1 MRVSVVKR
9 AVLLAV
15 LMMGLSATT
24 LVMAQ
29 AEKAQT
35 LEQLLEMVK
44 KSQISESAE
53 HRQREAEFARNKASQ
68 AALLAQAKTTRAQE
82 EERAAELEKIYAA
95 QQLLVTQKKAQL
107 SERLGSMREL
117 FGHLTS
123 TAGDLRG
130 TLETS
135 LVSAQYPERG
145 DFLDALIEKMN
156 GSTKLPDIEE
166 IERLWYEIQREM
178 IEAGR
183 VVTFKGE
190 LVQADGKTTTRD
202 IVRIGTYN
210 LVSNGAYVAYDGRKM
225 EELARQPSGE
235 LRAAAADLQEATK
248 GVVDFGIDPSGP
260 HGGRL
265 LFALIQKPTFA
276 EYLDQGGIVG
286 WAIVYVGI
294 FGILLGVWRIY
305 VLFTMSAKVNA
316 QLRADKPS
324 ADNPLGRAL
333 IVAEENAAVDLE
345 TLELKLEEAVLRE
358 RPAIESGLP
367 MMKIIAAVAPLL
379 GLLGTVTG
387 MITTFQAITIF
398 GAGDPKNMAVGI
410 STALVTTVQGLVVAI
425 PMVLMHTLVNGR
437 AKAMMHI
444 LDEQTAGIIAE
455 NAERKAVDDK
465 AVGDKA
471 APHE

>member
-1 MRVSVVKR
+1 MR
-9 AVLLAV
+9 AVWWKRGLLGGCLAVGLLA
-15 LMMGLSATT
+15 ATAA
-24 LVMAQ
+24 LAQ
-29 AEKAQT
+29 TEKAQT
-35 LEQLLEMVK
+35 LDQLLDMVK

-53 HRQREAEFARNKASQ
+53 HRQREAEFQRDKANQ
-68 AALLAQAKTTRAQE
+68 AALLAQARAALAE
-82 EERAAELEKIYAA
+82 EEARAAELERIYTE

-135 LVSAQYPERG
+135 LVSAQYPHRG

-178 IEAGR
+178 VEAGR
-183 VVTFKGE
+183 VVSFKGE
-190 LVQADGKTTTRD
+190 VVKADGATSTQNV
-202 IVRIGTYN
+202 VRIGTYN
-210 LVSNGAYVAYDGRKM
+210 LVSNGAYIAYDGRKM
-225 EELARQPSGE
+225 EELARQPDDD
-235 LRAAAADLQEATK
+235 LLATAAALQAATK

-265 LFALIQKPTFA
+265 LYALIQQPTFT

-305 VLFTMSAKVNA
+305 VLFSMTAKVNV
-316 QLRADKPS
+316 QLRTAKPA

-358 RPAIESGLP
+358 RPGIERGLP
-367 MMKIIAAVAPLL
+367 MMKIVAAVAPLL

-444 LDEQTAGIIAE
+444 LEEQTAGIIAE
-455 NAERKAVDDK
+455 NAERKALEDK
-465 AVGDKA
+465 TTGD
-471 APHE
+471 

>member
-1 MRVSVVKR
+1 MSMTLVKSG
-9 AVLLAV
+9 LLMAA
-15 LMMGLSATT
+15 LLSAAVA
-24 LVMAQ
+24 LAQ
-29 AEKAQT
+29 PEKAQS

-44 KSQISESAE
+44 KSQISESLE
-53 HRQREAEFARNKASQ
+53 HRQRETEFARNKTNQ
-68 AALLAQAKTTRAQE
+68 AALLAQAKATRAE
-82 EERAAELEKIYAA
+82 EEARAAELEKIYAE
-95 QQLLVTQKKAQL
+95 QHLLVTQKKAQL
-107 SERLGSMREL
+107 SERLGSMSEL

-130 TLETS
+130 TLATS
-135 LVSAQYPERG
+135 LVSAQYPHRG

-166 IERLWYEIQREM
+166 IELLWYEIQREM
-178 IEAGR
+178 VEAGR
-183 VVTFKGE
+183 VVTFKGSV
-190 LVQADGKTTTRD
+190 VQANGDTSTQE
-202 IVRIGTYN
+202 IVRIGAFN
-210 LVSNGAYVAYDGRKM
+210 LVSKGAYLSYDGRKM
-225 EELARQPSGE
+225 EALARQPKGE
-235 LRAAAADLQEATK
+235 LLAAATALQAATT
-248 GVVDFGIDPSGP
+248 GVVDVGIDPSGP

-265 LFALIQKPTFA
+265 LLALTQKPTFR

-286 WAIVYVGI
+286 WTIVWVGI
-294 FGILLGVWRIY
+294 FGVLLGLWRIY

-316 QLRADKPS
+316 QLRSAKTS
-324 ADNPLGRAL
+324 ADNPLGRTL

-358 RPAIESGLP
+358 RPAIERGLP

-437 AKAMMHI
+437 AKAMIHI

-455 NAERKAVDDK
+455 NAERKAVDK
-465 AVGDKA
+465 
-471 APHE
+471 

>member
-1 MRVSVVKR
+1 MRVSVLK
-9 AVLLAV
+9 ASLLLAILV
-15 LMMGLSATT
+15 AGLSSASS
-24 LVMAQ
+24 MAQ
-29 AEKAQT
+29 TEKAQT
-35 LEQLLEMVK
+35 LEQLLDMVK
-44 KSQISESAE
+44 KSQISESVE
-53 HRQREAEFARNKASQ
+53 HRQREAEFARDKANR
-68 AALLAQAKTTRAQE
+68 AALLAQAKSARAQE
-82 EERAAELEKIYAA
+82 EERAAELEKIYAE

-130 TLETS
+130 TLDTS
-135 LVSAQYPERG
+135 LVSAQYPHRG
-145 DFLDALIEKMN
+145 DFLDTLIEKMN

-183 VVTFKGE
+183 VVIFKGE
-190 LVQADGKTTTRD
+190 VVQADGETSTQNV
-202 IVRIGTYN
+202 VRIGTYN
-210 LVSNGAYVAYDGRKM
+210 LVSNGAYVSYDGRKM
-225 EELARQPSGE
+225 EELARQPGRE
-235 LRAAAADLQEATK
+235 LLASAAALQEATK

-265 LFALIQKPTFA
+265 LFALIQKPTFS

-294 FGILLGVWRIY
+294 FGVLLGVWRIY

-316 QLRADKPS
+316 QLRSDKAS

-437 AKAMMHI
+437 AKAMIHI

-455 NAERKAVDDK
+455 SAERKAANDN
-465 AVGDKA
+465 A
-471 APHE
+471 AEP

>member
-1 MRVSVVKR
+1 MKVSVLKTGL
-9 AVLLAV
+9 LLA
-15 LMMGLSATT
+15 T
-24 LVMAQ
+24 LVAGFSCASLMAQ
-29 AEKAQT
+29 TEKAQT
-35 LEQLLEMVK
+35 LEQLLDMVK

-53 HRQREAEFARNKASQ
+53 HRQREAEFARDKANR
-68 AALLAQAKTTRAQE
+68 AALLAQAKTARAQE
-82 EERAAELEKIYAA
+82 EARAAELEKIYTE

-130 TLETS
+130 ILETS
-135 LVSAQYPERG
+135 LVSAQYPHRG

-178 IEAGR
+178 IESGR

-190 LVQADGKTTTRD
+190 VVKADGETSTQN
-202 IVRIGTYN
+202 IVRVGTYN
-210 LVSNGAYVAYDGRKM
+210 LVSNGAYVSYDGRKM
-225 EELARQPSGE
+225 EELARQPNRE
-235 LRAAAADLQEATK
+235 LLASAAALQEATK

-265 LFALIQKPTFA
+265 LFALIQKPTFS
-276 EYLDQGGIVG
+276 EYLDQGGMVG

-305 VLFTMSAKVNA
+305 VLFTMTAKVNA
-316 QLRADKPS
+316 QLRSDKAS

-437 AKAMMHI
+437 AKAMIHI

-455 NAERKAVDDK
+455 NAERKAADESS
-465 AVGDKA
+465 ANQ
-471 APHE
+471 

>member
-1 MRVSVVKR
+1 MRVSVLK
-9 AVLLAV
+9 AGLLFAALV
-15 LMMGLSATT
+15 ASLSSAP
-24 LVMAQ
+24 LMAQ
-29 AEKAQT
+29 TEKAQT
-35 LEQLLEMVK
+35 LEQLLDMVK

-53 HRQREAEFARNKASQ
+53 HRQREADFARDKANR
-68 AALLAQAKTTRAQE
+68 AALLAQAKAARARE
-82 EERAAELEKIYAA
+82 EERAAELEKIYAE

-135 LVSAQYPERG
+135 LVSAQYPHRG

-190 LVQADGKTTTRD
+190 VVQADGETSTQN

-210 LVSNGAYVAYDGRKM
+210 LVSNGSYVSYDGRKM
-225 EELARQPSGE
+225 EELARQPGRE
-235 LRAAAADLQEATK
+235 LLASAAALQEATK

-265 LFALIQKPTFA
+265 LFALIQKPTFS

-294 FGILLGVWRIY
+294 FGVLLGVWRIY

-316 QLRADKPS
+316 QLRSDKAS

-437 AKAMMHI
+437 AKAMIHI

-455 NAERKAVDDK
+455 NAERKAANDS
-465 AVGDKA
+465 A
-471 APHE
+471 AES